1 MNRIPRSL
9 VSSSCLLLIR
19 LWLGYSMI
27 MGGQSIL
34 TVFTKDREFFEN
46 WFGRELGFPVPLL
59 MAFLAKGTEFAGGIL
74 VCVGLFTRASA
85 SLIAFVMLVATLVA
99 NIDYHMKEHL
109 LKEDA
114 FVTISCFLFSCVLV
128 MQGGGKLAL
137 DNYIFKNR
145 FKLI

>member
-1 MNRIPRSL
+1 
-9 VSSSCLLLIR
+9 
-19 LWLGYSMI
+19 
-27 MGGQSIL
+27 
-34 TVFTKDREFFEN
+34 
-46 WFGRELGFPVPLL
+46 
-59 MAFLAKGTEFAGGIL
+59 
-74 VCVGLFTRASA
+74 
-85 SLIAFVMLVATLVA
+85 
-99 NIDYHMKEHL
+99 MKEHL